1 MLLLLCLALY
11 LPGLSTIPPV
21 DRDEAYFAQATR
33 QMLASGDFIRPRYL
47 DQQRYR
53 KPIGIYWLQAAA
65 VKAVGGADA
74 GVIWPYRLP
83 SAAGMTVAVL
93 LTYWIGAL
101 IFDRAVGTLAGA
113 LLAASVLAVLQ
124 ANLARADA
132 VLLAC
137 IVAAQAC
144 LAALYTGVQPR
155 RRGGFLA
162 AGFWA
167 ALGAGILIKGPV
179 APFVSGS
186 TILVLALTDRVG
198 AQSAADSGQKSTWL
212 ADLHWLPGILL
223 AIAMITP
230 WGLSVGRATG
240 WQFYSAASQDVL
252 PKLRA
257 GVESHWGLP
266 GYYLILALVTFY
278 PGSLVLLTAA
288 QSAWRRWTSS
298 PAQRFCLAW
307 LLPTWIACE
316 FIPTKLPHYVLPVYP
331 AVALLIAQALCAWK
345 GAMPGWRERVQA
357 VLWMIITVALVLAL
371 PVAATLLRER
381 IGPAVVLWT
390 ILSLATAAVC
400 GTLAWKGRLTQ
411 ALWLS
416 VFAVVLSFASLKLW
430 ILPGFDNLYL
440 SRKASIA
447 IASRGI
453 GAVAAVG
460 YQEPSLVFDL
470 WPHIILTDAASA
482 VRFINAP
489 GRRAVLISDD
499 VEPEF
504 VARSEASAQL
514 HRVWIGHGFNYT
526 KGRWTTLTLY
536 EKLNGISGQ

>member
-11 LPGLSTIPPV
+11 WPGLSTIPPI

-47 DQQRYR
+47 DQNRYR
-53 KPIGIYWLQAAA
+53 KPVGIYWLQAAA
-65 VKAVGGADA
+65 VEGFGSADA
-74 GVIWPYRLP
+74 AVIWPYRLP
-83 SAAGMTVAVL
+83 SAAGMTAAVL

-101 IFDRAVGTLAGA
+101 IFDRAVGTLASA
-113 LLAASVLAVLQ
+113 LLAVSVLAVVQ

-132 VLLAC
+132 ALLAC

-144 LAALYTGVQPR
+144 LAAVYTGVQPPR
-155 RRGGFLA
+155 RKAFLA

-186 TILVLALTDRVG
+186 TILVLALRDRYG
-198 AQSAADSGQKSTWL
+198 AHRAADSDGNSRWL
-212 ADLHWLPGILL
+212 ADLHWLSGMLL
-223 AIAMITP
+223 TVMIIAP
-230 WGLSVGRATG
+230 WGLSVGWATG

-266 GYYLILALVTFY
+266 GYYLILTVIAFY
-278 PGSLVLLTAA
+278 PGSMVLLTAA

-307 LLPTWIACE
+307 LLPTWIAFE
-316 FIPTKLPHYVLPVYP
+316 FVPTKLPHYVLPVYP
-331 AVALLIAQALCAWK
+331 ALALLIAQALCGMK
-345 GAMPGWRERVQA
+345 GVTPGWRERTQA
-357 VLWMIITVALVLAL
+357 ALWAIISLVLISA
-371 PVAATLLRER
+371 VSVGAILLRER

-390 ILSLATAAVC
+390 ILALVLAAAC
-400 GTLAWKGRLTQ
+400 ATLTWKGRLVQ

-416 VFAVVLSFASLKLW
+416 VFGMVLTLASLKLW

-440 SRKASIA
+440 SRKASVA
-447 IASRGI
+447 IASHHI
-453 GAVAAVG
+453 GEVAAVG
-460 YQEPSLVFDL
+460 YQEPSLVFYN

-482 VRFINAP
+482 VRFLDAP
-489 GRRAVLISDD
+489 GRRAVLVSGDA
-499 VEPEF
+499 EPEF
-504 VARSEASAQL
+504 IARSEAGKQL
-514 HRVWIGHGFNYT
+514 HRIWTGSGFNYT
-526 KGRWTTLTLY
+526 KGHWTTLTLF
-536 EKLNGISGQ
+536 ERSDSAPSR